1 MAPGFVPGNKTP
13 VWGCPGCG
21 CSDNW
26 QTRTVCRICEHRAPS
41 HVQDKQA
48 AQAKAAKGS
57 QPNSPWK
64 HPSGAWANGPGNAK
78 VDTKTNKIIEQLQK
92 QVEELTRNRAAPA
105 KPDPAEGD
113 DGIEIGKLQ
122 SALAACTAALGAD
135 APEAASILQKL
146 EHAKRSRLEAR
157 PIGSQTMSA
166 QRNVAKRTKAAEA
179 ASSKVIEFA
188 KAFAS
193 LKQSLEDARAEEVAA
208 NIELSAAKEILDEIH
223 LKAIT
228 LRDADTAATIG
239 WGSLP
244 ASFKDN
250 PEVAARMEHMSKLAD
265 EFNVEA
271 KKFQAAEAAEEE
283 AKLARA
289 PSTPEAPALDDGDIA
304 MVIDASLLNS
314 DDFVEQLLKCAAPST
329 KDGDAMDTA
338 ECRKRIVATLGEQF
352 GKAKKV
358 RSRGGPGD
366 RGLSR

>member
-92 QVEELTRNRAAPA
+92 QVEELTRDRAAAP

-122 SALAACTAALGAD
+122 SALAACTAAFGAD
-135 APEAASILQKL
+135 APEAASIAQRL
-146 EHAKRSRLEAR
+146 ELAKRSRLEAR

-179 ASSKVIEFA
+179 ASAKVIEFA

-193 LKQSLEDARAEEVAA
+193 LKQNLEDARAEEVAA
-208 NIELSAAKEILDEIH
+208 NIELKAASEVLDEIH
-223 LKAIT
+223 LKALIH
-228 LRDADTAATIG
+228 RDADTPATIG
-239 WGSLP
+239 WGTLP
-244 ASFKDN
+244 ASFRDN
-250 PEVAARMEHMSKLAD
+250 PEVAARMDIMSKLTE
-265 EFNVEA
+265 EFNLEA
-271 KKFQAAEAAEEE
+271 KKFLAAEQQE
-283 AKLARA
+283 KDKQRA
-289 PSTPEAPALDDGDIA
+289 QAILPEVPSQADGDTA
-304 MVIDASLLNS
+304 MGIDISLLNS
-314 DDFVEQLLKCAAPST
+314 DDFVEQLLKCSAPAT
-329 KDGDAMDTA
+329 AGEAMDTL
-338 ECRKRIVATLGEQF
+338 ECRKRIVATLGEHF

-358 RSRGGPGD
+358 RGRGQ
-366 RGLSR
+366 SK

>member
-1 MAPGFVPGNKTP
+1 MAPGFVPGKQTP

-26 QTRTVCRICEHRAPS
+26 PTRIVCRICEHRAPS

-48 AQAKAAKGS
+48 ALAAKAAKGS

-78 VDTKTNKIIEQLQK
+78 IDTKTSKLIEQLQK
-92 QVEELTRNRAAPA
+92 QVEELTRGRAFPP
-105 KPDPAEGD
+105 KPDPAEVD
-113 DGIEIGKLQ
+113 DGIEISKLQ
-122 SALAACTAALGAD
+122 SALAACTAALGPD
-135 APEAASILQKL
+135 APEAASIAQKL
-146 EHAKRSRLEAR
+146 EMAKRSRLDSR

-193 LKQSLEDARAEEVAA
+193 LKQNLEDARAEEVAA
-208 NIELSAAKEILDEIH
+208 NIELKAAHEVLDEIH
-223 LKAIT
+223 LKALIH
-228 LRDADTAATIG
+228 RDADTAATIG
-239 WGSLP
+239 WGHLP

-250 PEVAARMEHMSKLAD
+250 PEVAARMEVMSKLAD

-271 KKFQAAEAAEEE
+271 KKFQAAEDAEEE
-283 AKLARA
+283 AKLTRA
-289 PSTPEAPALDDGDIA
+289 PTTPELPAHGDTDIA

-314 DDFVEQLLKCAAPST
+314 DEFVEQLLKCAAPST
-329 KDGDAMDTA
+329 AGDAMDTA
-338 ECRKRIVATLGEQF
+338 EYRKRIVATLGEQF
-352 GKAKKV
+352 GKAKKF
-358 RSRGGPGD
+358 RRGQSR
-366 RGLSR
+366 